1 MRQETINLNQHD
13 IMQIMRTTFLIALL
27 TLIIVGCGNTNKV
40 KQYHSSEVCVWKNG
54 QWTTEWMQ
62 KYAEYVRNNDRFHTD
77 QRIIDIWISWGLA
90 YIDNDT
96 IPEMVLLCPCEGY
109 GNKVLSIYKGEVKE
123 WNSWRCQA
131 TYISRSGLINNH
143 DGHMGEYWDRVFLLK
158 DGIFEEIF
166 DHTDKLYRSHDKIDD
181 TTVVDEYYCY
191 FRGDTTLRIGSD
203 CDCEEYHDIKNDIY
217 TSLGEI
223 INFGSIDHLSTSIF
237 ETSWSP
243 DSVSKDAQLTL
254 KVK

>member
-1 MRQETINLNQHD
+1 MNTI
-13 IMQIMRTTFLIALL
+13 RTTFLTALL
-27 TLIIVGCGNTNKV
+27 TLIIVGSGNANKV
-40 KQYHSSEVCVWKNG
+40 EQKKEQDHSSEVCVWKNG
-54 QWTTEWMQ
+54 QWTTDWMR

-96 IPEMVLLCPCEGY
+96 IPEMVLLCPAEAC

-131 TYISRSGLINNH
+131 TYISRSGLIDNH
-143 DGHMGEYWDRVFLLK
+143 DGHMGEYWDKIFLLK
-158 DGIFEEIF
+158 DGIFKEIF
-166 DHTDKLYRSHDKIDD
+166 NHADKLYQSHDKIDD

-191 FRGDTTLRIGSD
+191 FRGDTTLRIGCD
-203 CDCEEYHDIKNDIY
+203 YDCEEYRDIKNDIY
-217 TSLGEI
+217 TSVGEVI
-223 INFGSIDHLSTSIF
+223 DFGSIDHLSTSIF
-237 ETSWSP
+237 ETGWSP
-243 DSVSKDAQLTL
+243 DCVSKEDYTLTL